1 MTEGELKKRI
11 KAGEYTRYQPDS
23 TSKIWFEDK
32 PAVQLW
38 LIEQT
43 LDEAKND
50 FPTSGIGDSHEN
62 AVINGMH
69 KTQQWFKKW
78 FGDST

>member
-1 MTEGELKKRI
+1 MTEGELQKRI
-11 KAGEYTRYQPDS
+11 HATRKYRGGYMAMKRIAP
-23 TSKIWFEDK
+23 I
-32 PAVQLW
+32 
-38 LIEQT
+38 I
-43 LDEAKND
+43 DEAKND

>member
-1 MTEGELKKRI
+1 MSEGELKKRI
-11 KAGEYTRYQPDS
+11 LQWIDD
-23 TSKIWFEDK
+23 DK
-32 PAVQLW
+32 VSYYDTNGNDIADLQKV
-38 LIEQT
+38 
-43 LDEAKND
+43 LDAEKKE